1 MNYAIVTTEDFDK
14 EVKSLAKKYRSFLDD
29 LENFKNELLKN
40 PSMGDNLG
48 DNIRKVR
55 MAITSKNKGKRGGAR
70 VITVKV
76 LVDIINTDIYLL
88 DIYDKS
94 QKDTATKHEIQQ
106 LKIKHGLI

>member
-1 MNYAIVTTEDFDK
+1 MNYAIVTTDDFDK
-14 EVKSLAKKYRSFLDD
+14 EVKSLAKKYRSLLDD

-40 PSMGDNLG
+40 PTMGHDLG

-70 VITVKV
+70 VITVNV
-76 LVDIINTDIYLL
+76 LIDMINTDIYLL

-94 QKDTATKHEIQQ
+94 QKDTATKREIQQ
-106 LKIKHGLI
+106 LKIKHGLV